1 MIKKG
6 VYAAGLSVLN
16 KDLSVN
22 IDATIN
28 HAEGLIQNG
37 LHGVFFWGSTGQSQ
51 LVSLQDKKKLI
62 SKISNHKLKKQF
74 FLGTGDNSLHNNFE
88 LIDHGFKNKFDTYLL
103 MPPAVY
109 PKTHQGVF
117 NFYQK
122 IISTFPKII
131 IGIYN
136 FEKLCGYKFSVE
148 AITHL
153 VKTYP
158 NNIRFV
164 KDSSYNLFQTL
175 KIKDLL
181 IFPGSETKLKTGL
194 DASCSGCVSAVLN
207 LTHSLARKV
216 FDDFSNKKEQTV
228 NEKLIKVREA
238 FDKYQLISALH
249 TYMSIEDEKYKNLLP
264 PLVLLSE
271 EKKLELL
278 SKLKE
283 LKFLTKKNIAA

>member
-1 MIKKG
+1 MIKG

-16 KDLSVN
+16 KDLTVN

-28 HAEGLIQNG
+28 HAENLIKNG
-37 LHGVFFWGSTGQSQ
+37 LHGVFFYGSTGMSQ
-51 LVSLQDKKKLI
+51 LVGLEDKKKLI

-74 FLGTGDNSLHNNFE
+74 FLGTGNNSLQDNIE
-88 LIDHGFKNKFDTYLL
+88 LIDHGFKNKFETYLL
-103 MPPAVY
+103 MPPAYY
-109 PKTHQGVF
+109 PKNDTGVE

-148 AITHL
+148 AITRL
-153 VKTYP
+153 VKNYP

-175 KIKDLL
+175 NIKDLL
-181 IFPGSETKLKTGL
+181 VFPGSETKLKTGL
-194 DASCSGCVSAVLN
+194 DNGCSGSISAVLN
-207 LTHSLARKV
+207 VTHSLARKV
-216 FDDFSNKKEQTV
+216 FDDFSNKKDQTV
-228 NEKLIKVREA
+228 NEKLIKVRET

-249 TYMSIEDEKYKNLLP
+249 TYLSIEDEKYKNLLP

>member
-1 MIKKG
+1 MIKG

-16 KDLSVN
+16 KDLTVN

-28 HAEGLIQNG
+28 HAENLIKNG
-37 LHGVFFWGSTGQSQ
+37 LHGVFFYGSTGMSQ
-51 LVSLQDKKKLI
+51 LVGLEDKKKLI

-74 FLGTGDNSLHNNFE
+74 FLGTGNNSLQDNIE
-88 LIDHGFKNKFDTYLL
+88 LIDHGFKNKFETYLL
-103 MPPAVY
+103 MPPAYY
-109 PKTHQGVF
+109 PKTDTGVE

-148 AITHL
+148 AITRL
-153 VKTYP
+153 VKNYP

-175 KIKDLL
+175 NIKDLL
-181 IFPGSETKLKTGL
+181 VFPGSETKLKTGL
-194 DASCSGCVSAVLN
+194 DNGCSGSISAVLN
-207 LTHSLARKV
+207 VTHSLARKV
-216 FDDFSNKKEQTV
+216 FDDFSNKKDQTV
-228 NEKLIKVREA
+228 NEKLIKVRET

-249 TYMSIEDEKYKNLLP
+249 TYLSIEDEKYKNLLP

-283 LKFLTKKNIAA
+283 LNFLTKKNIAA

>member
-37 LHGVFFWGSTGQSQ
+37 LHGVFFFGSTGQSQ
-51 LVSLQDKKKLI
+51 LCGIRDKKKLI

-103 MPPAVY
+103 MPPAYY
-109 PKTHQGVF
+109 PKTDQGVF

>member
-16 KDLSVN
+16 KDLTVN

-28 HAEGLIQNG
+28 HAENLIKNG
-37 LHGVFFWGSTGQSQ
+37 LHGVFFYGSTGMSQ
-51 LVSLQDKKKLI
+51 LVGLEDKKKLI

-74 FLGTGDNSLHNNFE
+74 FLGTGNNSLQDNIE
-88 LIDHGFKNKFDTYLL
+88 LIDHGFKNKFETYLL
-103 MPPAVY
+103 MPPAYY
-109 PKTHQGVF
+109 PKTDQGVF

-136 FEKLCGYKFSVE
+136 FERLCGYKFSGE
-148 AITHL
+148 AIIRL
-153 VKTYP
+153 VKNYP

-175 KIKDLL
+175 NIKDLL
-181 IFPGSETKLKTGL
+181 VFPGSETKLKTGL
-194 DASCSGCVSAVLN
+194 DNGCSGSISAVLN
-207 LTHSLARKV
+207 VTHSLARKV
-216 FDDFSNKKEQTV
+216 FDDFSNKKDQTD
-228 NEKLIKVREA
+228 NEKLIKVRET

-249 TYMSIEDEKYKNLLP
+249 TYLSIEDEKYKNLLP

-283 LKFLTKKNIAA
+283 LNFLTKKNIAA

>member
-16 KDLSVN
+16 KDLTVN

-28 HAEGLIQNG
+28 HAENLIKNG
-37 LHGVFFWGSTGQSQ
+37 LHGVFFYGSTGMSQ
-51 LVSLQDKKKLI
+51 LVGLEDKKKLI

-74 FLGTGDNSLHNNFE
+74 FLGTGNNSLQDNIE
-88 LIDHGFKNKFDTYLL
+88 LIDHGFKNKFETYLL
-103 MPPAVY
+103 MPPAYY
-109 PKTHQGVF
+109 PKTDQGVF

-148 AITHL
+148 AITRL
-153 VKTYP
+153 VKNYP

-175 KIKDLL
+175 NIKDLL
-181 IFPGSETKLKTGL
+181 VFPGSETKLKTGL
-194 DASCSGCVSAVLN
+194 DNGCSGSISAVLN
-207 LTHSLARKV
+207 VTHSLARKV
-216 FDDFSNKKEQTV
+216 FDDFSNKKDQTV
-228 NEKLIKVREA
+228 NEKLIKVRET

-249 TYMSIEDEKYKNLLP
+249 TYLSIEDEKYKNLLP

-283 LKFLTKKNIAA
+283 LNFLTKKNIAA

>member
-1 MIKKG
+1 MIKG

-28 HAEGLIQNG
+28 HAENLIKNG
-37 LHGVFFWGSTGQSQ
+37 LHGVFFYGSTGMSQ
-51 LVSLQDKKKLI
+51 LVGLEDKKKLI

-74 FLGTGDNSLHNNFE
+74 FLGTGNNSLQDNIE
-88 LIDHGFKNKFDTYLL
+88 LIDHGFKNKFETYLL
-103 MPPAVY
+103 MPPAYY
-109 PKTHQGVF
+109 PKTDQGVF

-148 AITHL
+148 AITRL
-153 VKTYP
+153 VKNYP

-175 KIKDLL
+175 NIKDLL
-181 IFPGSETKLKTGL
+181 VFPGSETKLKTGL
-194 DASCSGCVSAVLN
+194 DNGCSGSISAVLN
-207 LTHSLARKV
+207 VTHSLARKV
-216 FDDFSNKKEQTV
+216 FDDFSNKKDQTV
-228 NEKLIKVREA
+228 NEKLIKVRET

-249 TYMSIEDEKYKNLLP
+249 TYLSIEDEKYKNLLP

>member
-103 MPPAVY
+103 MPPAYY
-109 PKTHQGVF
+109 PKTNQGVF

-148 AITHL
+148 AITYL

-158 NNIRFV
+158 NNIRFL

-194 DASCSGCVSAVLN
+194 DSGCAGSVSAVLN
-207 LTHSLARKV
+207 VTHSLARKV
-216 FDDFSNKKEQTV
+216 FDDFTNKR
-228 NEKLIKVREA
+228 NKL
-238 FDKYQLISALH
+238 
-249 TYMSIEDEKYKNLLP
+249 
-264 PLVLLSE
+264 
-271 EKKLELL
+271 
-278 SKLKE
+278 
-283 LKFLTKKNIAA
+283 

>member
-1 MIKKG
+1 MIKG

-16 KDLSVN
+16 KDLTVN

-28 HAEGLIQNG
+28 HAENLIKNG
-37 LHGVFFWGSTGQSQ
+37 LHGVFFYGSTGMSQ
-51 LVSLQDKKKLI
+51 LVGLEDKKKLI

-74 FLGTGDNSLHNNFE
+74 FLGTGNNSLQDNIE
-88 LIDHGFKNKFDTYLL
+88 LIDHGFKNKFETYLL
-103 MPPAVY
+103 MPPAYY
-109 PKTHQGVF
+109 PKTDQGVF

-148 AITHL
+148 AIIRL
-153 VKTYP
+153 VKNYP

-175 KIKDLL
+175 NIKDLL
-181 IFPGSETKLKTGL
+181 VFPGSETKLKTGL
-194 DASCSGCVSAVLN
+194 DNGCSGSISAVLN
-207 LTHSLARKV
+207 VTHSLARKV
-216 FDDFSNKKEQTV
+216 FDDFSNKKDQTV
-228 NEKLIKVREA
+228 NEKLIKVRET

-249 TYMSIEDEKYKNLLP
+249 TYLSIEDEKYKNLLP

-283 LKFLTKKNIAA
+283 LNFLTKKNIAA

>member
-37 LHGVFFWGSTGQSQ
+37 LHGVFFFGSTGQSQ
-51 LVSLQDKKKLI
+51 LCGIRDKKKLI

-74 FLGTGDNSLHNNFE
+74 FLGTGNNSLQDNIE
-88 LIDHGFKNKFDTYLL
+88 LIDHGFKNKFETYLL
-103 MPPAVY
+103 MPPAYY
-109 PKTHQGVF
+109 PKTDQGVF

-148 AITHL
+148 AITRL
-153 VKTYP
+153 VKNYP

-175 KIKDLL
+175 NIKDLL
-181 IFPGSETKLKTGL
+181 VFPGSETKLKTGL
-194 DASCSGCVSAVLN
+194 DNGCSGAISAVLN
-207 LTHSLARKV
+207 VTHSLARKV
-216 FDDFSNKKEQTV
+216 FDDFSNKKDQTV
-228 NEKLIKVREA
+228 NEKLIKVRET

-249 TYMSIEDEKYKNLLP
+249 TYLSIEDEKYKNLLP

-283 LKFLTKKNIAA
+283 LNFLTKKNIAA

>member
-74 FLGTGDNSLHNNFE
+74 FLGTGNNSLQDNIE
-88 LIDHGFKNKFDTYLL
+88 LIDHGFKNKFETYLL
-103 MPPAVY
+103 MPPAYY
-109 PKTHQGVF
+109 PKTDQGVF

-148 AITHL
+148 AITRL
-153 VKTYP
+153 VKNYP

-164 KDSSYNLFQTL
+164 KDSSSKGPIL
-175 KIKDLL
+175 
-181 IFPGSETKLKTGL
+181 S
-194 DASCSGCVSAVLN
+194 SG
-207 LTHSLARKV
+207 
-216 FDDFSNKKEQTV
+216 
-228 NEKLIKVREA
+228 
-238 FDKYQLISALH
+238 
-249 TYMSIEDEKYKNLLP
+249 
-264 PLVLLSE
+264 
-271 EKKLELL
+271 
-278 SKLKE
+278 
-283 LKFLTKKNIAA
+283 

>member
-1 MIKKG
+1 MIKG

-16 KDLSVN
+16 KDLTVN

-28 HAEGLIQNG
+28 HAENLIKNG
-37 LHGVFFWGSTGQSQ
+37 LHGVFFYGSTGMSQ
-51 LVSLQDKKKLI
+51 LVGLEDKKKLI

-74 FLGTGDNSLHNNFE
+74 FLGTGNNSLQDNIE
-88 LIDHGFKNKFDTYLL
+88 LIDHGFKNKFETYLL
-103 MPPAVY
+103 MPPAYY
-109 PKTHQGVF
+109 PKTDQGVF

-148 AITHL
+148 AITRL
-153 VKTYP
+153 VKNYP

-175 KIKDLL
+175 NIKDLL
-181 IFPGSETKLKTGL
+181 VFPGSETKLKTGL
-194 DASCSGCVSAVLN
+194 DNGCSGSISAVLN
-207 LTHSLARKV
+207 VTHSLARKV
-216 FDDFSNKKEQTV
+216 FDDFSNKKDQTV
-228 NEKLIKVREA
+228 NEKLIKVRET

-249 TYMSIEDEKYKNLLP
+249 TYLSIEDEKYKNLLP

-278 SKLKE
+278 SKLKK
-283 LKFLTKKNIAA
+283 LNFLTKKNIAA

>member
-1 MIKKG
+1 MIKG

-16 KDLSVN
+16 KDLTVN

-28 HAEGLIQNG
+28 HAENLIKNG
-37 LHGVFFWGSTGQSQ
+37 LHGVFFYGSTGMSQ
-51 LVSLQDKKKLI
+51 LVGLEDKKKLI

-74 FLGTGDNSLHNNFE
+74 FLGTGNNSLQDNIE
-88 LIDHGFKNKFDTYLL
+88 LIDHGFKNKFETYLL
-103 MPPAVY
+103 MPPAYY
-109 PKTHQGVF
+109 PKTDTGVE

-148 AITHL
+148 AITRL
-153 VKTYP
+153 VKSYP

-175 KIKDLL
+175 NIKDLL
-181 IFPGSETKLKTGL
+181 VFPGSETKLKTGL
-194 DASCSGCVSAVLN
+194 DNGCSGSISAVLN
-207 LTHSLARKV
+207 VTHSLARKV
-216 FDDFSNKKEQTV
+216 FDDFSNKKDQTV
-228 NEKLIKVREA
+228 NEKLIKVRET

-249 TYMSIEDEKYKNLLP
+249 TYLSIEDEKYKNLLP

-283 LKFLTKKNIAA
+283 LNFLTKKNIAA

>member
-1 MIKKG
+1 MIKG

-16 KDLSVN
+16 KDLTVN

-28 HAEGLIQNG
+28 HAENLIKNG
-37 LHGVFFWGSTGQSQ
+37 LHGVFFYGSTGMSQ
-51 LVSLQDKKKLI
+51 LVGLEDKKKLI

-74 FLGTGDNSLHNNFE
+74 FLGTGNNSLQDNIE
-88 LIDHGFKNKFDTYLL
+88 LIDHGFKNKFETYLL
-103 MPPAVY
+103 MPPAYY
-109 PKTHQGVF
+109 PKTDQGVF

-148 AITHL
+148 AITRL
-153 VKTYP
+153 VKNYP

-175 KIKDLL
+175 NIKDLL
-181 IFPGSETKLKTGL
+181 VFPGSETKLKTGL
-194 DASCSGCVSAVLN
+194 DNGCSGSISAVLN
-207 LTHSLARKV
+207 VTHSLARKV
-216 FDDFSNKKEQTV
+216 FDDFSNKKDQTV
-228 NEKLIKVREA
+228 NEKLIKVRET

-249 TYMSIEDEKYKNLLP
+249 TYLSIEDEKYKNLLP

-283 LKFLTKKNIAA
+283 LNFLAKKNIAA

>member
-1 MIKKG
+1 MIKG

-28 HAEGLIQNG
+28 HAENLIKNG
-37 LHGVFFWGSTGQSQ
+37 LHGVFFYGSTGMSQ
-51 LVSLQDKKKLI
+51 LVGLEDKKKLI

-74 FLGTGDNSLHNNFE
+74 FLGTGNNSLQDNIE
-88 LIDHGFKNKFDTYLL
+88 LIDHGFKNKFETYLL
-103 MPPAVY
+103 MPPAYY
-109 PKTHQGVF
+109 PKTDQGVF

-148 AITHL
+148 AITRL
-153 VKTYP
+153 VKNYP

-175 KIKDLL
+175 NIKDLL
-181 IFPGSETKLKTGL
+181 VFPGSETKLKTGL
-194 DASCSGCVSAVLN
+194 DNGCSGSISAVLN
-207 LTHSLARKV
+207 VTHSLARKV
-216 FDDFSNKKEQTV
+216 FDDFSNKKNQTV
-228 NEKLIKVREA
+228 NEKLIKVRET

-249 TYMSIEDEKYKNLLP
+249 TYLSIEDEKYKNLLP

-278 SKLKE
+278 SKLKK
-283 LKFLTKKNIAA
+283 LNFLTKKNIAA

>member
-1 MIKKG
+1 MIKG

-16 KDLSVN
+16 KDLTVN

-28 HAEGLIQNG
+28 HAENLIKNG
-37 LHGVFFWGSTGQSQ
+37 LHGVFFYGSTGMSQ
-51 LVSLQDKKKLI
+51 LVGLEDKKKLI

-74 FLGTGDNSLHNNFE
+74 FLGTGNNSLQDNIE
-88 LIDHGFKNKFDTYLL
+88 LIDHGFKNKFETYLL
-103 MPPAVY
+103 MPPAYY
-109 PKTHQGVF
+109 PKTDQGVF

-148 AITHL
+148 AITRL
-153 VKTYP
+153 VKNYP

-175 KIKDLL
+175 NIKDLL
-181 IFPGSETKLKTGL
+181 VFPGSETKLKTGL
-194 DASCSGCVSAVLN
+194 DNGCSGSISAVLN
-207 LTHSLARKV
+207 VTHSLARKV
-216 FDDFSNKKEQTV
+216 FDDFSNKKDQTV
-228 NEKLIKVREA
+228 NEKLIKVRET

-249 TYMSIEDEKYKNLLP
+249 TYLSIEDEKYKNLLP

>member
-1 MIKKG
+1 MIKG

-28 HAEGLIQNG
+28 HAENLIKNG
-37 LHGVFFWGSTGQSQ
+37 LHGVFFYGSTGMSQ
-51 LVSLQDKKKLI
+51 LVGLEDKKKLI

-74 FLGTGDNSLHNNFE
+74 FLGTGNNSLQDNIE
-88 LIDHGFKNKFDTYLL
+88 LIDHGFKNKFETYLL
-103 MPPAVY
+103 MPPAYY
-109 PKTHQGVF
+109 PKTDTGVE

-148 AITHL
+148 AITRL
-153 VKTYP
+153 VKNYP

-175 KIKDLL
+175 NIKDLL
-181 IFPGSETKLKTGL
+181 VFPGSETKLKTGL
-194 DASCSGCVSAVLN
+194 DNGCSGSISAVLN
-207 LTHSLARKV
+207 VTHSLARKV
-216 FDDFSNKKEQTV
+216 FDDFSNKKDQTV
-228 NEKLIKVREA
+228 NEKLIKVRET

-249 TYMSIEDEKYKNLLP
+249 TYLSIEDEKYKNLLP

-283 LKFLTKKNIAA
+283 LNFLTKKNIAA

>member
-1 MIKKG
+1 MIKG

-16 KDLSVN
+16 KDLTVN

-28 HAEGLIQNG
+28 HAENLIKNG
-37 LHGVFFWGSTGQSQ
+37 LHGVFFYGSTGMSQ
-51 LVSLQDKKKLI
+51 LVGLEDKKKLI

-74 FLGTGDNSLHNNFE
+74 FLGTGNNSLQDNIE
-88 LIDHGFKNKFDTYLL
+88 LIDHGFKNKFETYLL
-103 MPPAVY
+103 MPPAYY
-109 PKTHQGVF
+109 PKTDQGVF

-148 AITHL
+148 AITRL
-153 VKTYP
+153 VKNYP

-175 KIKDLL
+175 NIKDLL
-181 IFPGSETKLKTGL
+181 VFPGSETKLKTGL
-194 DASCSGCVSAVLN
+194 DNGCSGSISAVLN
-207 LTHSLARKV
+207 VTHSLARKV
-216 FDDFSNKKEQTV
+216 FDDFSNKKDQTV
-228 NEKLIKVREA
+228 NEKLIKVRET

-249 TYMSIEDEKYKNLLP
+249 TYLSIEDEKYKNLLP
-264 PLVLLSE
+264 PLVLLSQ

-283 LKFLTKKNIAA
+283 LNFLTKKNIAA

>member
-1 MIKKG
+1 MIKG

-28 HAEGLIQNG
+28 HAENLIKNG
-37 LHGVFFWGSTGQSQ
+37 LHGVFFYGSTGMSQ
-51 LVSLQDKKKLI
+51 LVGLEDKKKLI

-74 FLGTGDNSLHNNFE
+74 FLGTGNNSLQDNIE
-88 LIDHGFKNKFDTYLL
+88 LIDHGFKNKFETYLL
-103 MPPAVY
+103 MPPAYY
-109 PKTHQGVF
+109 PKTDQGVF

-148 AITHL
+148 AITRL
-153 VKTYP
+153 VKNYP

-175 KIKDLL
+175 NIKDLL
-181 IFPGSETKLKTGL
+181 VFPGSETKLKTGL
-194 DASCSGCVSAVLN
+194 DNGCSGAISAVLN
-207 LTHSLARKV
+207 VTHSLARKV
-216 FDDFSNKKEQTV
+216 FDDFSNKKDQTV
-228 NEKLIKVREA
+228 NEKLIKVRET

-249 TYMSIEDEKYKNLLP
+249 TYLSIEDEKYKNLLP

-283 LKFLTKKNIAA
+283 LNFLTKKNIAA

>member
-1 MIKKG
+1 MIKNG

-28 HAEGLIQNG
+28 HAENLIKNG
-37 LHGVFFWGSTGQSQ
+37 LHGVFFYGSTGMSQ
-51 LVSLQDKKKLI
+51 LVGLEDKKKLI

-74 FLGTGDNSLHNNFE
+74 FLGTGNNSLQDNIE
-88 LIDHGFKNKFDTYLL
+88 LIDHGFKNKFETYLL
-103 MPPAVY
+103 MPPAYY
-109 PKTHQGVF
+109 PKTDQGVF

-148 AITHL
+148 AITRL
-153 VKTYP
+153 VKNYP

-175 KIKDLL
+175 NIKDLL
-181 IFPGSETKLKTGL
+181 VFPGSETKLKTGL
-194 DASCSGCVSAVLN
+194 DNGCSGSISAVLN
-207 LTHSLARKV
+207 VTHSLARKV
-216 FDDFSNKKEQTV
+216 FDDFSNKKDQTV
-228 NEKLIKVREA
+228 NEKLIKVRET

-249 TYMSIEDEKYKNLLP
+249 TYLSIEDEKYKNLLP

-283 LKFLTKKNIAA
+283 LNFLTKKNIAA

>member
-1 MIKKG
+1 MIKG

-16 KDLSVN
+16 KDLTVN

-28 HAEGLIQNG
+28 HAENLIKNG
-37 LHGVFFWGSTGQSQ
+37 LHGVFFYGSTGMSQ
-51 LVSLQDKKKLI
+51 LVGLEDKKKLI

-74 FLGTGDNSLHNNFE
+74 FLGTGNNSLQDNIE
-88 LIDHGFKNKFDTYLL
+88 LIDHGFKNKFETYLL
-103 MPPAVY
+103 MPPAYY
-109 PKTHQGVF
+109 PKTDQGVF

-148 AITHL
+148 AITRL
-153 VKTYP
+153 VKNYP

-175 KIKDLL
+175 NIKDLL
-181 IFPGSETKLKTGL
+181 VFPGSETKLKTGL
-194 DASCSGCVSAVLN
+194 DNGCSGSISAVLN
-207 LTHSLARKV
+207 VTHSLARKV
-216 FDDFSNKKEQTV
+216 FDDFSNKKDQTD
-228 NEKLIKVREA
+228 NEKLIKVRET

-249 TYMSIEDEKYKNLLP
+249 TYLSIEDEKYKNLLP

-283 LKFLTKKNIAA
+283 LNFLTKKNIAA

>member
-1 MIKKG
+1 MIKG

-16 KDLSVN
+16 KDLTVN

-28 HAEGLIQNG
+28 HAENLIKNG
-37 LHGVFFWGSTGQSQ
+37 LHGVFFYGSTGMSQ
-51 LVSLQDKKKLI
+51 LVGLEDKKKLI

-74 FLGTGDNSLHNNFE
+74 FLGTGNNSLQDNIE
-88 LIDHGFKNKFDTYLL
+88 LIDHGFKNKFETYLL
-103 MPPAVY
+103 MPPAYY
-109 PKTHQGVF
+109 PKTDQGVF

-148 AITHL
+148 AIIRL
-153 VKTYP
+153 VKNYP

-175 KIKDLL
+175 NIKDLL
-181 IFPGSETKLKTGL
+181 VFPGSETKLKTGL
-194 DASCSGCVSAVLN
+194 DNGCSGSISAVLN
-207 LTHSLARKV
+207 VTHSLARKV
-216 FDDFSNKKEQTV
+216 FDDFSNKKDQTD
-228 NEKLIKVREA
+228 NEKLIKVRET

-249 TYMSIEDEKYKNLLP
+249 TYLSIEDEKYKNLLP

-283 LKFLTKKNIAA
+283 LNFLTKKNIAA

>member
-16 KDLSVN
+16 KDLTVN

-28 HAEGLIQNG
+28 HAENLIKNG
-37 LHGVFFWGSTGQSQ
+37 LHGVFFYGSTGMSQ
-51 LVSLQDKKKLI
+51 LVGLEDKKKLI

-74 FLGTGDNSLHNNFE
+74 FLGTGNNSLQDNIE
-88 LIDHGFKNKFDTYLL
+88 LIDHGFKNKFETYLL
-103 MPPAVY
+103 MPPAYY
-109 PKTHQGVF
+109 PKTDQGVF

-148 AITHL
+148 AITRL
-153 VKTYP
+153 VKNYP

-175 KIKDLL
+175 NIKDLL
-181 IFPGSETKLKTGL
+181 VFPGSETKLKTGL
-194 DASCSGCVSAVLN
+194 DNGCSGSISAVLN
-207 LTHSLARKV
+207 VTHSLARKV
-216 FDDFSNKKEQTV
+216 FDDFSNKKDQTV
-228 NEKLIKVREA
+228 NEKLIKVRET

>member
-1 MIKKG
+1 MIKG

-16 KDLSVN
+16 KDLTVN

-28 HAEGLIQNG
+28 HAENLIKNG
-37 LHGVFFWGSTGQSQ
+37 LHGVFFYGSTGMSQ
-51 LVSLQDKKKLI
+51 LVGLEDKKKLI

-74 FLGTGDNSLHNNFE
+74 FLGTGNNSLQDNIE
-88 LIDHGFKNKFDTYLL
+88 LIDHGFKNKFETYLL
-103 MPPAVY
+103 MPPAYY
-109 PKTHQGVF
+109 PKTDQGVF

-148 AITHL
+148 AITRL
-153 VKTYP
+153 VKNYP

-175 KIKDLL
+175 NIKDLL
-181 IFPGSETKLKTGL
+181 VFPGSETKLKTGL
-194 DASCSGCVSAVLN
+194 DNGCSGSISAVLN
-207 LTHSLARKV
+207 VTHSLARKV
-216 FDDFSNKKEQTV
+216 FDDFSNKKDQTV
-228 NEKLIKVREA
+228 NEKLIKVRET

>member
-1 MIKKG
+1 MIKG

-16 KDLSVN
+16 KDLTVN

-28 HAEGLIQNG
+28 HAENLIKNG
-37 LHGVFFWGSTGQSQ
+37 LHGVFFYGSTGMSQ
-51 LVSLQDKKKLI
+51 LVGLEDKKKLI

-74 FLGTGDNSLHNNFE
+74 FLGTGNNSLQDNIE
-88 LIDHGFKNKFDTYLL
+88 LIDHGFKNKFETYLL
-103 MPPAVY
+103 MPPAYY
-109 PKTHQGVF
+109 PKTDQGVF

-148 AITHL
+148 AITRL
-153 VKTYP
+153 VKSYP

-175 KIKDLL
+175 NIKDLL
-181 IFPGSETKLKTGL
+181 GFPGAETKLKTGL
-194 DASCSGCVSAVLN
+194 DNGCSGSISAVLN
-207 LTHSLARKV
+207 VTHSLARKV
-216 FDDFSNKKEQTV
+216 FDDFSNKKDQTD
-228 NEKLIKVREA
+228 NEKLIKVRET

-249 TYMSIEDEKYKNLLP
+249 TYLSIEDEKYKNLLP

-283 LKFLTKKNIAA
+283 LNFLTKKNIAA

>member
-1 MIKKG
+1 MIKG

-28 HAEGLIQNG
+28 HAENLIKNG
-37 LHGVFFWGSTGQSQ
+37 LHGVFFYGSTGMSQ
-51 LVSLQDKKKLI
+51 LVGLEDKKKLI

-74 FLGTGDNSLHNNFE
+74 FLGTGNNSLQDNIE
-88 LIDHGFKNKFDTYLL
+88 LIDHGFKNKFETYLL
-103 MPPAVY
+103 MPPAYY
-109 PKTHQGVF
+109 PKTDQGVF

-148 AITHL
+148 AITRL
-153 VKTYP
+153 VKNYP

-175 KIKDLL
+175 NIKDLL
-181 IFPGSETKLKTGL
+181 VFPGSETKLKTGL
-194 DASCSGCVSAVLN
+194 DNGCSGSISAVLN
-207 LTHSLARKV
+207 VTHSLARKV
-216 FDDFSNKKEQTV
+216 FDDFSNKKDQTV
-228 NEKLIKVREA
+228 NEKLIKVRET

-249 TYMSIEDEKYKNLLP
+249 TYLSIEDEKYKNLLP

-283 LKFLTKKNIAA
+283 LNFLTKKNIAA

>member
-1 MIKKG
+1 MIKG

-16 KDLSVN
+16 KDLTVN

-28 HAEGLIQNG
+28 HAENLIKNG
-37 LHGVFFWGSTGQSQ
+37 LHGVFFYGSTGMSQ
-51 LVSLQDKKKLI
+51 LVGLEDKKKLI

-74 FLGTGDNSLHNNFE
+74 FLGTGNNSLQDNIE
-88 LIDHGFKNKFDTYLL
+88 LIDHGFKNKFETYLL
-103 MPPAVY
+103 MPPAYY
-109 PKTHQGVF
+109 PKTDQGVF

-148 AITHL
+148 AITRL
-153 VKTYP
+153 VKNYP

-175 KIKDLL
+175 NIKDLL
-181 IFPGSETKLKTGL
+181 VFPGSETKLKTGL
-194 DASCSGCVSAVLN
+194 DNGCSGAISAVLN
-207 LTHSLARKV
+207 VTHSLARKV
-216 FDDFSNKKEQTV
+216 FDDFSNKKDQTV
-228 NEKLIKVREA
+228 NEKLIKVRET

-249 TYMSIEDEKYKNLLP
+249 TYLSIEDEKYKNLLP

-283 LKFLTKKNIAA
+283 LNFLTKKNIAA

>member
-37 LHGVFFWGSTGQSQ
+37 LHGVFFFGSTCQSQ
-51 LVSLQDKKKLI
+51 LCGIQDKKKLI

-103 MPPAVY
+103 MPPAYY
-109 PKTHQGVF
+109 PKTNQGVF

-153 VKTYP
+153 VKTYS
-158 NNIRFV
+158 NNIRFL

-194 DASCSGCVSAVLN
+194 DSGCSGSVSAVLN
-207 LTHSLARKV
+207 VTHSLARKV
-216 FDDFSNKKEQTV
+216 FDDFTNKKEQTV

>member
-1 MIKKG
+1 MIKG

-28 HAEGLIQNG
+28 HAESLIQNG
-37 LHGVFFWGSTGQSQ
+37 LHGVFFFGSTGQSQ
-51 LVSLQDKKKLI
+51 LCGIRDKKKLI

-74 FLGTGDNSLHNNFE
+74 FLGTGNNSLQDNIE

-103 MPPAVY
+103 MPPAYY
-109 PKTHQGVF
+109 PKTDQGVKI
-117 NFYQK
+117 FYQK

-148 AITHL
+148 AITRL
-153 VKTYP
+153 VKNYP

-175 KIKDLL
+175 NIKDLL
-181 IFPGSETKLKTGL
+181 VFPGSETKLKTGL
-194 DASCSGCVSAVLN
+194 DNGCSGSISAVLN
-207 LTHSLARKV
+207 VTHSLARKV
-216 FDDFSNKKEQTV
+216 FDDFSNKKDQTV
-228 NEKLIKVREA
+228 NEKLIKVRET

-249 TYMSIEDEKYKNLLP
+249 TYLSIEDEKYKNLLP

-283 LKFLTKKNIAA
+283 LNFLTKKNIAA

>member
-103 MPPAVY
+103 MPPAYY
-109 PKTHQGVF
+109 PKTNQAVF

-194 DASCSGCVSAVLN
+194 DSGCSGSVSAVLN
-207 LTHSLARKV
+207 VTHSLARKV
-216 FDDFSNKKEQTV
+216 FDDFTNKKEQTV

>member
-1 MIKKG
+1 MIKG

-16 KDLSVN
+16 KDLTVN

-28 HAEGLIQNG
+28 HAENLIKNG
-37 LHGVFFWGSTGQSQ
+37 LHGVFFYGSTGMSQ
-51 LVSLQDKKKLI
+51 LVGLEDKKKLI

-74 FLGTGDNSLHNNFE
+74 FLGTGNNSLQDNIE
-88 LIDHGFKNKFDTYLL
+88 LIDHGFKNKFETYLL
-103 MPPAVY
+103 MPPAYY
-109 PKTHQGVF
+109 PKTDQGVF

-148 AITHL
+148 AITRL
-153 VKTYP
+153 VKNYP

-175 KIKDLL
+175 NIKDLL
-181 IFPGSETKLKTGL
+181 VFPGSETKLKTGL
-194 DASCSGCVSAVLN
+194 DNGCSGSISAVLN
-207 LTHSLARKV
+207 VTHSLARKV
-216 FDDFSNKKEQTV
+216 FDDFSNKKDQTD
-228 NEKLIKVREA
+228 NEKLIKVRET

-249 TYMSIEDEKYKNLLP
+249 TYLSIEDEKYKNLLP

>member
-1 MIKKG
+1 MIKG

-16 KDLSVN
+16 KDLTVN

-28 HAEGLIQNG
+28 HAENLIKNG
-37 LHGVFFWGSTGQSQ
+37 LHGVFFYGSTGMSQ
-51 LVSLQDKKKLI
+51 LVGLEDKKKLI

-74 FLGTGDNSLHNNFE
+74 FLGTGNNSLQDNIE
-88 LIDHGFKNKFDTYLL
+88 LIDHGFKNKFETYLL
-103 MPPAVY
+103 MPPAYY
-109 PKTHQGVF
+109 PKTDQGVF

-148 AITHL
+148 AITRL
-153 VKTYP
+153 VKNYP

-175 KIKDLL
+175 NIKDLL
-181 IFPGSETKLKTGL
+181 VFPGSETKLKTGL
-194 DASCSGCVSAVLN
+194 DNGCSGSISAVLN
-207 LTHSLARKV
+207 VTHSLARKV
-216 FDDFSNKKEQTV
+216 FDDFSNKKDQTV
-228 NEKLIKVREA
+228 NEKLIKVRET

-249 TYMSIEDEKYKNLLP
+249 TYLSIEDEKYKNLLP

-283 LKFLTKKNIAA
+283 LNFLTKKNIAA

>member
-28 HAEGLIQNG
+28 HAENLIKNG
-37 LHGVFFWGSTGQSQ
+37 LHGVFFYGSTGMSQ
-51 LVSLQDKKKLI
+51 LVGLEDKKKLI

-74 FLGTGDNSLHNNFE
+74 FLGTGNNSLQDNIE
-88 LIDHGFKNKFDTYLL
+88 LIDHGFKNKFETYLL
-103 MPPAVY
+103 MPPAYY
-109 PKTHQGVF
+109 PKTDTGVE

-148 AITHL
+148 AITRL
-153 VKTYP
+153 VKNYP

-175 KIKDLL
+175 NIKDLL
-181 IFPGSETKLKTGL
+181 VFPGSETKLKTGL
-194 DASCSGCVSAVLN
+194 DNGCSGAISAVLN
-207 LTHSLARKV
+207 VTHSLARKV
-216 FDDFSNKKEQTV
+216 FDDFSNKKDQTV
-228 NEKLIKVREA
+228 NEKLIKVRET

-249 TYMSIEDEKYKNLLP
+249 TYLSIEDEKYKNLLP

-283 LKFLTKKNIAA
+283 LNFLTKKNIAA

>member
-1 MIKKG
+1 MIKG

-16 KDLSVN
+16 KDLTVN

-28 HAEGLIQNG
+28 HAENLIKNG
-37 LHGVFFWGSTGQSQ
+37 LHGVFFYGSTGMSQ
-51 LVSLQDKKKLI
+51 LVGLEDKKKLI

-74 FLGTGDNSLHNNFE
+74 FLGTGNNSLQDNIE
-88 LIDHGFKNKFDTYLL
+88 LIDHGFKNKFETYLL
-103 MPPAVY
+103 MPPAYY
-109 PKTHQGVF
+109 PKTDTGVE

-148 AITHL
+148 AITRL
-153 VKTYP
+153 VKNYP

-175 KIKDLL
+175 NIKDLL
-181 IFPGSETKLKTGL
+181 VFPGSETKLKTGL
-194 DASCSGCVSAVLN
+194 DNGCSGSISAVLN
-207 LTHSLARKV
+207 VTHSLARKV
-216 FDDFSNKKEQTV
+216 FDDFSNKKDQTD
-228 NEKLIKVREA
+228 NEKLIKVRET

-249 TYMSIEDEKYKNLLP
+249 TYLSIEDEKYKNLLP

-283 LKFLTKKNIAA
+283 LNFLTKKNIAA